1 MNPQRQPVNWFFSLT
16 IILLSVIASIAVTA
30 QDTNLLE
37 EFVRS
42 PDREVVLKKLVPGTQ
57 EYYFLTLLALS
68 KHTGARQS

>member
-1 MNPQRQPVNWFFSLT
+1 MYPYRQPINWFLCLV
-16 IILLSVIASIAVTA
+16 IVLLSVLANTAVA

-37 EFVRS
+37 DFVRS

-57 EYYFLTLLALS
+57 EYYFLHSLALS